1 MALGETYWPCDC
13 SLKRVPVQSLRLPL
27 ATTFDRIYAEDRR
40 LSLDRLII
48 DVSIAGF
55 LIHLFLVFLSRTL
68 AHPPALIAA
77 LGRNYLSAI
86 YTPFSF
92 ILFFEVLM
100 LIAALPQSTTQSIAK
115 QYEIV
120 SLIFIRRFFKDIAEL
135 DDIGK
140 LTEFSPDVRTIF
152 LDVAAGLFMFLLV
165 TVFLHAARRRPGPD
179 TDSHEQKEL
188 NKFISRKK
196 VIALAL
202 TVLLISLAA
211 YSLAVF
217 ASEVWQVVY
226 HGATAQL
233 DPNTFYYSEL
243 FTVMIFTDV
252 LIVILS
258 LGVSDRYELVFRNAA
273 FVISTI
279 LIRFSLTV
287 GRPSGAL
294 LAVSGMMF
302 GIVTLLIYNYH
313 VRISQP
319 RIPPG
324 MAIKPGPNAP

>member
-1 MALGETYWPCDC
+1 MPGA
-13 SLKRVPVQSLRLPL
+13 SLHTTL
-27 ATTFDRIYAEDRR
+27 AAAFDRLYAEDRR
-40 LSLDRLII
+40 AALDRLIV

-55 LIHLFLVFLSRTL
+55 LAHLALVFLSRTL
-68 AHPPALIAA
+68 PQPPALLAA
-77 LGRNYLSAI
+77 IGHNYLSAI

-135 DDIGK
+135 DDIDR
-140 LTEFSPDVRTIF
+140 LTQFTPDIRTVF
-152 LDVAAGLFMFLLV
+152 LDVGAGLVMFLLV
-165 TVFLHAARRRPGPD
+165 TVFLHAGFKRTSPDPRPQLSVE
-179 TDSHEQKEL
+179 TK
-188 NKFISRKK
+188 KFISRKK
-196 VIALAL
+196 SIALGL
-202 TVLLISLAA
+202 TVLLVSLAA
-211 YSLAVF
+211 YSLF
-217 ASEVWQVVY
+217 EFGSEAWNVAY
-226 HGATAQL
+226 HGAKARL
-233 DPNTFYYSEL
+233 DPNTFFYTEV

-258 LGVSDRYELVFRNAA
+258 LAVSDRYELVFRNAA

-287 GRPSGAL
+287 ARPSGAL
-294 LAVSGMMF
+294 LALSGMAF
-302 GIVTLLIYNYH
+302 GILTLLVYNYH

-319 RIPPG
+319 QSL
-324 MAIKPGPNAP
+324 

>member
-1 MALGETYWPCDC
+1 M
-13 SLKRVPVQSLRLPL
+13 PVQRVRLPL
-27 ATTFDRIYAEDRR
+27 AATFDLLYAEERR
-40 LSLDRLII
+40 ASLDRLII

-55 LIHLFLVFLSRTL
+55 LIHLALVFITRTL

-77 LGRNYLSAI
+77 IGRNYLSAI

-140 LTEFSPDVRTIF
+140 LAQFSPDVRTMF
-152 LDVAAGLFMFLLV
+152 LDVAAGLLMFLLV
-165 TVFLHAARRRPGPD
+165 TVFLHAGRRRPGPD
-179 TDSHEQKEL
+179 TRPDEQPEL
-188 NKFISRKK
+188 SKFISRKK
-196 VIALAL
+196 VIALGL

-211 YSLAVF
+211 YSLAEFF
-217 ASEVWQVVY
+217 AEVWQVVY
-226 HGATAQL
+226 HGATARL
-233 DPNTFYYSEL
+233 DPNTFFYSEV

-258 LGVSDRYELVFRNAA
+258 LGVSDRYELVFRNGA

-294 LAVSGMMF
+294 LALSGMVF

-324 MAIKPGPNAP
+324 TVIRPGPNAP